1 MNEDSI
7 FKKATVADQHRRF
20 SSRNFG
26 PDLQARFSGNFLAVI
41 LGKVLDRCKNSDVF
55 YGKTFATVLKSVSFK
70 KAVEISIT
78 YKICTEFPHTIFVV
92 IVFLYVR
99 TSTFKAYNMIFYH

>member
-1 MNEDSI
+1 MERISG
-7 FKKATVADQHRRF
+7 TV
-20 SSRNFG
+20 
-26 PDLQARFSGNFLAVI
+26 LL
-41 LGKVLDRCKNSDVF
+41 
-55 YGKTFATVLKSVSFK
+55 LKSVSFK